1 MTELVQRA
9 VQGDTEAFVALME
22 ARKQSFY
29 KVARSMLGRDED
41 VADAVQETVL
51 LCFEKL
57 GQLRQPAHFRTWST
71 RILINVCQ
79 DMLRDR
85 SRVTPVETVP
95 ERAEHDPGQ
104 ANAEFLDLLE
114 GIDEKYRTV
123 LLLYYG
129 EGFSV
134 REISGLLSLKEETV
148 KTRLK
153 RGRGAV
159 RLAYEAE

>member
-9 VQGDTEAFVALME
+9 RRGDTEAFVSLME

-29 KVARSMLGRDED
+29 KVARSILGRDED

-57 GQLRQPAHFRTWST
+57 GQLRQHAHFRTWST
-71 RILINVCQ
+71 RILINVCR

-85 SRVTPVETVP
+85 GRVTPVETVP
-95 ERAEHDPGQ
+95 EQAEQDPGQ
-104 ANAEFLDLLE
+104 ANAEFLALLDS
-114 GIDEKYRTV
+114 IDEKYRTV

-134 REISGLLSLKEETV
+134 REISALLSLKEETV

>member
-9 VQGDTEAFVALME
+9 RQGDTEAFVALME

-29 KVARSMLGRDED
+29 KVARGILGRDED

-71 RILINVCQ
+71 RILINVCR

-85 SRVTPVETVP
+85 GRVTPVETVP
-95 ERAEHDPGQ
+95 ERAEQDPGQ
-104 ANAEFLDLLE
+104 ANAEFLALLDS
-114 GIDEKYRTV
+114 IDEKYRTV

-134 REISGLLSLKEETV
+134 REISALLSLKEETV

>member
-1 MTELVQRA
+1 MTELVRRA
-9 VQGDTEAFVALME
+9 RQGDTEAFVTLME
-22 ARKQSFY
+22 VQKQSFY
-29 KVARSMLGRDED
+29 KIACSVLCRDED
-41 VADAVQETVL
+41 AADAVQETVL
-51 LCFEKL
+51 ICFEKL
-57 GQLRQPAHFRTWST
+57 GQLRQPAYFKTWAT
-71 RILINVCQ
+71 RILINVCR

-85 SRVTPVETVP
+85 GRVTPVEAVP
-95 ERAEHDPGQ
+95 ERGAPDPGQ
-104 ANAEFLDLLE
+104 ANAEFLALLD

-134 REISGLLSLKEETV
+134 REIGALLSLKEETV